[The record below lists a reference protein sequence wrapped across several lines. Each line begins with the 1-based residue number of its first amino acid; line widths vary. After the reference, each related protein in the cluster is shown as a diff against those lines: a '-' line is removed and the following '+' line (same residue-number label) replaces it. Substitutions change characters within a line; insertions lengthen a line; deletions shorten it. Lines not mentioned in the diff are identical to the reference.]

1 MTNDVTG
8 DVRLRTLGGL
18 ALEGCDFG
26 RTKPLLLLSYLCLE
40 GKTKRRHLSELFWP
54 DAKDPLASLSTD
66 LSRLRKS
73 CAEVVGAD
81 DAYVWTTLA
90 TDAGALLAAS
100 ERGDFGRAVEA
111 YEGPFLS
118 GAHLN
123 DWPVELETWVY
134 STREFLAERVCE
146 AHVQLGEAA
155 AKAGDFGEG
164 ARHAERA
171 CAVPGLGG
179 LAPELM
185 PRVHALLTAD
195 GHPHAKD
202 LARAALDF
210 GVTLSLEPPEAK
222 ERLRP
227 ASHLLPTQ
235 GTSFVGREAELEGIE
250 KVLGEGQ
257 ERLLS
262 LVGLA
267 GMGKTRLAVEA
278 ANRMI
283 RQGLF
288 RDGVYLVALESLS
301 SASGLPYRVADAVG
315 AELKGNIAPAG
326 AIAERIGD
334 GWVLLV
340 LDNFEHLMD
349 AATLLPELLGR
360 CPNLKLLV
368 TSRERL
374 NLAEEF
380 VLWLEGLPFEAE
392 TRRPDALTLF
402 LERAARHRQ
411 RFEPSS
417 MEAVTRICRAVG
429 GSPFATEL
437 AAALVNTLSC
447 EQIAAYLERDLLSLS
462 SRARNLPER
471 LRSVQAALESTWRL
485 LTEDERLALER
496 LSVFRG
502 GFTRDA
508 ALQVA
513 DVGLSLLATLSD
525 KALLRPQPH
534 GRFDRHPLVY
544 EFTKQKLSERPE
556 LAEAKRRDHAGYFT
570 TFLEDRL
577 RPIRGEQAKDV
588 LNEISNDLNNIR
600 GAWEYWLERS
610 QAAELARSVFTLAYF
625 FEFSGRCE
633 EGLDLFSNMVRRLNA
648 VPDTLPDAPL
658 ALGKL
663 HYASSWMF
671 DHLGQTHRALQ
682 AAEAALGHYRAH
694 GDPTLIAH
702 GLNNLAG
709 FVADHKGD
717 YQEAVR
723 LLEEAR
729 GLVNQDDPYYEAVLL
744 TNLGIM
750 HLFAGDY
757 AASEGY
763 LNGGEHLHQK
773 VDNQMG
779 VAVCLQNRGDL
790 FTILGRFG
798 EAASVLKEG
807 LALCEALGLEHFQPP
822 FRCSLARTERLMGE
836 VNEAFEHIASALKL
850 AQEIDHQQAMP
861 NILVEYARVA
871 LFRQD
876 LEAASDFLSRALATA
891 QQGGMLAKTLHVLTG
906 FSEHYSAQR
915 ENALALELAWHV
927 TRQGA
932 AHALDRSL
940 AQAVLDQAVANGAEM
955 PEQPKDVSL
964 EELISTLPTT
974 PS

>member
-40 GKTKRRHLSELFWP
+40 GKKKRRHLSELFWP
-54 DAKDPLASLSTD
+54 NAKDPLASLSTD

-100 ERGDFGRAVEA
+100 ERGDFAQAVEA

-123 DWPVELETWVY
+123 DWPVELETWLY
-134 STREFLAERVCE
+134 NTREFLAERVCE
-146 AHVQLGEAA
+146 AHVQLGEAT
-155 AKAGDFGEG
+155 AKAGDFREG

-171 CAVPGLGG
+171 CTVPGLGG
-179 LAPELM
+179 LAPEIM
-185 PRVHALLTAD
+185 PRVHALLVA
-195 GHPHAKD
+195 GSHPHAKD
-202 LARAALDF
+202 LGRVALDF
-210 GVTLSLEPPEAK
+210 GITLTLEPAEAK
-222 ERLRP
+222 KRLRP
-227 ASHLLPTQ
+227 ASRLLPSQ

-250 KVLGEGQ
+250 EVLGRGR

-283 RQGLF
+283 GQELF
-288 RDGVYLVALESLS
+288 RDGVHWVALESLA
-301 SASGLPYRVADAVG
+301 SATGLPYRVADAVG
-315 AELKGNIAPAG
+315 AELKGDAAPAQV
-326 AIAERIGD
+326 IAEKIGD
-334 GWVLLV
+334 GRVLLV

-349 AATLLPELLGR
+349 AATLLPELLNR

-380 VLWLEGLPFEAE
+380 VLWLEGLPFEAGP
-392 TRRPDALTLF
+392 RRPDALTLF
-402 LERAARHRQ
+402 LERAKRHRQ

-417 MEAVTRICRAVG
+417 LEAVTRICRAVG

-447 EQIAAYLERDLLSLS
+447 EQIASYLERDLLSLS

-485 LTEDERLALER
+485 LTEGERRAVAQ

-502 GFTRDA
+502 GFTRNA

-513 DVGLSLLATLSD
+513 GVGLSLLAALSD

-544 EFTKQKLSERPE
+544 EFTKQKLSEQPE
-556 LAEAKRRDHAGYFT
+556 LAEAKRRDHASYFT

-588 LNEISNDLNNIR
+588 LNEISSDLDNIR
-600 GAWEYWLERS
+600 GAWDYWLERR
-610 QAAELARSVFTLAYF
+610 QTAELARSVFTLAYF
-625 FEFSGRCE
+625 YEFTGRCE
-633 EGLDLFSNMVRRLNA
+633 EGLDLFSNTVQRLDA
-648 VPDTLPDAPL
+648 LPDALL

-682 AAEAALGHYRAH
+682 AAEVALGHYRAH

-709 FVADHKGD
+709 FVADRKGD

-750 HLFAGDY
+750 YLFAGDY

-763 LNGGEHLHQK
+763 LNRGEHLHRK

-790 FTILGRFG
+790 FTNLGRSS
-798 EAASVLKEG
+798 EAAFVLEKGLTLCETLG
-807 LALCEALGLEHFQPP
+807 LAHFEPF
-822 FRCSLARTERLMGE
+822 FRCSLARTKRLMGE
-836 VNEAFEHIASALKL
+836 VDEAFEHIASALEL
-850 AQEIDHQQAMP
+850 AQEIDHLQAMP

-871 LFRQD
+871 LSRQD
-876 LEAASDFLSRALATA
+876 VKATAGSLSRALSTA
-891 QQGGMLAKTLHVLTG
+891 QQGGMLAKVLHVLVG
-906 FSEHYSAQR
+906 FSEYYSAWG
-915 ENALALELAWHV
+915 ENARALELAWYV

-932 AHALDRSL
+932 AHASDRNL
-940 AQAVLDQAVANGAEM
+940 AQIVFDQAVAQGAAM
-955 PEQPKDVSL
+955 PEQPEYVSL
-964 EELISTLPTT
+964 EELINTLPTT
-974 PS
+974 QA

>member
-40 GKTKRRHLSELFWP
+40 GKKKRRHLSELFWP
-54 DAKDPLASLSTD
+54 NAKDPLASLSTD

-100 ERGDFGRAVEA
+100 ERGDFARAVEA

-123 DWPVELETWVY
+123 DWPVELETWLY
-134 STREFLAERVCE
+134 NTREFLAERVCE

-155 AKAGDFGEG
+155 TKAGDFREG

-171 CAVPGLGG
+171 CTVPGLGG
-179 LAPELM
+179 LAPEIM
-185 PRVHALLTAD
+185 PRVHALLVA
-195 GHPHAKD
+195 GSHPHAKD
-202 LARAALDF
+202 LRRLALDF
-210 GVTLSLEPPEAK
+210 GVTLTLEPAEARK
-222 ERLRP
+222 RLRP
-227 ASHLLPTQ
+227 ASRLLPSQ
-235 GTSFVGREAELEGIE
+235 GTSFVGREAELERIE
-250 KVLGEGQ
+250 EVLGRGR

-283 RQGLF
+283 GQGLF
-288 RDGVYLVALESLS
+288 RDGIHWVALESLA
-301 SASGLPYRVADAVG
+301 SATGLPYHVADTVG
-315 AELKGNIAPAG
+315 AELKGNAAPAQV
-326 AIAERIGD
+326 IAERIGD
-334 GWVLLV
+334 GRVLLV

-349 AATLLPELLGR
+349 AALLLPELLGR

-380 VLWLEGLPFEAE
+380 VLWLEGLPFEAGS
-392 TRRPDALTLF
+392 RHSDALTLF
-402 LERAARHRQ
+402 LERARRHRQ

-417 MEAVTRICRAVG
+417 LEAVTRICRAVG

-485 LTEDERLALER
+485 LTEGERRAVKQ

-513 DVGLSLLATLSD
+513 GVGLSLLVTLSD

-544 EFTKQKLSERPE
+544 EFTKQKLSEQPE
-556 LAEAKRRDHAGYFT
+556 LAEAKRQDHAGYYT
-570 TFLEDRL
+570 TFLEARL
-577 RPIRGEQAKDV
+577 KPVRGEQSKAI
-588 LNEISNDLNNIR
+588 LQEISSDMDNIR
-600 GAWEYWLERS
+600 DAWAILLERS
-610 QAAELARSVFTLAYF
+610 QAGELARSVFTLAYF
-625 FEFSGRCE
+625 FEFTGRCE
-633 EGLDLFSNMVRRLNA
+633 EGLDLFSNTVRRLDA
-648 VPDTLPDAPL
+648 LPDVVPDALL

-682 AAEAALGHYRAH
+682 AAEVALGHYRAH

-709 FVADHKGD
+709 FVADRKGD

-750 HLFAGDY
+750 YLFAGDY

-763 LNGGEHLHQK
+763 LNRGEHLHRK

-790 FTILGRFG
+790 FTNLGRSS

-807 LALCEALGLEHFQPP
+807 LTLCEALGLEHFEP
-822 FRCSLARTERLMGE
+822 FFHCSLARTKRLMGE
-836 VNEAFEHIASALKL
+836 VDEAFEHIASALEL
-850 AQEIDHQQAMP
+850 AQEIDHLQAMP

-871 LFRQD
+871 LSRQD
-876 LEAASDFLSRALATA
+876 VKGAVGSLSWALATA

-915 ENALALELAWHV
+915 ENALALELAWYV

-932 AHALDRSL
+932 AHASDRSL
-940 AQAVLDQAVANGAEM
+940 AQAVLDKAVARGAEM
-955 PEQPKDVSL
+955 PVQPEYVSL
-964 EELISTLPTT
+964 EELINTLPMAQ
-974 PS
+974 S